1 MGCRASLSG
10 VPARISYASG
20 MTNSGVRERMAEL
33 YVPVTDSGDQSAYVN
48 LQPWWR
54 DATVL
59 SGIGRL
65 MASPFIEPAPTVIIG
80 PPASGHFL
88 GGLVAN
94 HLGLGFATVRKEPV
108 AAVDSDRW
116 IVVTTPPDYQDRH
129 LKLGLRRGILS
140 PNDRVLA
147 IDDIVDT
154 GGQLTA
160 LKQIV
165 ELAGA
170 QWLGAS
176 VAIDALDRNATRR
189 ELNVRT
195 IFHSR
200 DL

>member
-1 MGCRASLSG
+1 
-10 VPARISYASG
+10 VWISYASE
-20 MTNSGVRERMAEL
+20 MTNSDVRSRMAEL
-33 YVPVTDSGDQSAYVN
+33 HVPVTDSGDRSEYLN

-59 SGIGRL
+59 AGIGRL
-65 MASPFIEPAPTVIIG
+65 MASPFTESAPTVIIG

-94 HLGLGFATVRKEPV
+94 HLGLGVATVRKKPV
-108 AAVDSDRW
+108 AAVDSDPW
-116 IVVTTPPDYQDRH
+116 ILVTTPPDSHDRH

-147 IDDIVDT
+147 IDDVVDT

-160 LKQIV
+160 LKQSV

-176 VAIDALDRNATRR
+176 VAIDLLDRNATRR
-189 ELNVRT
+189 DLNVRT
-195 IFHSR
+195 IFHNR

>member
-1 MGCRASLSG
+1 
-10 VPARISYASG
+10 
-20 MTNSGVRERMAEL
+20 MAEL
-33 YVPVTDSGDQSAYVN
+33 YVAVTDRSERSEYAN

-59 SGIGRL
+59 GGIGEL
-65 MASPFIEPAPTVIIG
+65 LASPFTESEPTVIIG

-94 HLGLGFATVRKEPV
+94 YLDLGFATVRKEPV
-108 AAVDSDRW
+108 AAVDSEPW
-116 IVVTTPPDYQDRH
+116 IVVTPPPDYHDRH

-140 PNDRVLA
+140 STDRVLA

-154 GGQLTA
+154 GSQLTA
-160 LKQIV
+160 IKQIV
-165 ELAGA
+165 DVAGA

-176 VAIDALDRNATRR
+176 IAIDLLDRNVTRR

-195 IFHSR
+195 IFHRR